1 MSMFNDIVW
10 DAKGNEEIC
19 ENNSKKIEEYAQRFL
34 AVIGLSLDL
43 VQRTWFREEVVR
55 HIQWQTKR
63 MLGSDSGEND
73 AKFPKIWSPNIN
85 EGFPRM

>member
-1 MSMFNDIVW
+1 MKNYV
-10 DAKGNEEIC
+10 
-19 ENNSKKIEEYAQRFL
+19 KIIRKELKNTLEDSL
-34 AVIGLSLDL
+34 LSLGLSLDL

-63 MLGSDSGEND
+63 MLGSDCGEND
-73 AKFPKIWSPNIN
+73 ANFPKIWSPNIN